1 VIEQFSVMA
10 DHGYDYDLFVVGVGS
25 GGMRATK
32 FAKSKFNV
40 AKVGGCDMPFG
51 QLSVDTRSIMGRQVV
66 GGVGGTC
73 VIRGCIPKKYFWYAS
88 HYAHELESSKGYGW
102 DIDVKGHVWETLLA
116 KKRAETERLH
126 RVQVE
131 KHMPNKGVDI
141 LTGRGKLIDA
151 HTIEIGAPANKTI
164 TAQTIIIGTGTT
176 PSHIDIPG
184 KEHCISSDH
193 ILECE
198 RCPQKLVI
206 LGAGYIACE
215 FACMFAAWGCET
227 HVIYR
232 KDTPLRG
239 FDDDCRSFIGRQMD
253 MAGVKMHPLRTPVA
267 VEKQEDG
274 KFRVTIAGPDG
285 EEVLTDCDEC
295 MMAAGRHANTWELG
309 LENAGIELNANG
321 SIKVDGVSRTTCE
334 NIFAIGDVTD
344 RMQLTPVAI
353 QEGMAVLNT
362 VYGGKPYGIDY
373 SKVASAIFTQPPMGT
388 CGLTEEQAVKK
399 YPNLDVFMDGHTGG
413 MQPSIHTMTGSKEEM
428 MFKILICADTGLVV
442 GLHMVGKD
450 SPEIMQG
457 FAVAMLLG
465 MTKQNLFDT
474 VAIHPTSAEEFV
486 CIPGIDDM
494 APFRK
499 YREGAISEA

>member
-1 VIEQFSVMA
+1 MSSVGA
-10 DHGYDYDLFVVGVGS
+10 S
-25 GGMRATK
+25 
-32 FAKSKFNV
+32 
-40 AKVGGCDMPFG
+40 
-51 QLSVDTRSIMGRQVV
+51 Q
-66 GGVGGTC
+66 
-73 VIRGCIPKKYFWYAS
+73 KKYFWYAS
-88 HYAHELESSKGYGW
+88 HYAHELESAKGYGW
-102 DIDVKGHVWETLLA
+102 DVDVKGHVWEKLLA

-126 RVQVE
+126 RVQVD

-151 HTIEIGAPANKTI
+151 HTIQIGAPANKTV
-164 TAQTIIIGTGTT
+164 TAKTIIIGTGTT

-184 KEHCISSDH
+184 KELCISSDH
-193 ILECE
+193 ILEVE
-198 RCPQKLVI
+198 SCPKKLVI

-239 FDDDCRSFIGRQMD
+239 FDDDCRRFIGRQMD
-253 MAGVKMHPLRTPVA
+253 IAGVKMHPLHTPVK

-274 KFRVTIAGPDG
+274 KLSVTLTGPEG
-285 EEVLTDCDEC
+285 EVVMTDVCDV

-309 LENAGIELNANG
+309 LESAGIELNRGG
-321 SIKVDGVSRTTCE
+321 SIKVDEFSRTTCE

-353 QEGMAVLNT
+353 QEGMSVLNT
-362 VYGGKPYGIDY
+362 VYGGVSRAIAYDKI
-373 SKVASAIFTQPPMGT
+373 ASAIFTQPPMGT
-388 CGLTEEQAVKK
+388 CGLSEELAVAK
-399 YPNLDVFMDGHTGG
+399 YPNLDIFMDGHEGG
-413 MQPSIHTMTGSKEEM
+413 LQPSIHTFSGSKEEM

-450 SPEIMQG
+450 SAEIMQG

-465 MTKQNLFDT
+465 MTKQNLYDT

-486 CIPGIDDM
+486 CIPGIDM
-494 APFRK
+494 MEPFRK
-499 YREGAISEA
+499 YREGKISEA